1 MFMFRIGL
9 FYPNVTSDFD
19 MADCPPFWQN
29 RKIEINLL
37 NMKDE
42 DYMDNIQVS
51 AYIAI
56 ALDLFVGI
64 GSIIYIWNY
73 SNMPTVFRNCK
84 DEVGPWSKFGCTIG
98 PFTPFAGFGKFK
110 FFITKILIGFGMPL
124 LDTFLGKQ
132 IILQIILKILSLKL
146 SH

>member
-1 MFMFRIGL
+1 MFRIGL

-19 MADCPPFWQN
+19 MADCPQFWQN

-42 DYMDNIQVS
+42 EYMDNIQLS

-56 ALDLFVGI
+56 GMDLLVGI
-64 GSIIYIWNY
+64 GSIIFIWCVVYQN
-73 SNMPTVFRNCK
+73 VFRHCK
-84 DEVGPWSKFGCTIG
+84 DEVGPWSLFGCTIG

-124 LDTFLGKQ
+124 MDTALGKG
-132 IILQIILKILSLKL
+132 KIFYKFCR
-146 SH
+146 